1 VWLSRG
7 RGFSKLIGAVA
18 ATLDEE
24 ALDDLPE
31 LPDAAHAPAVDR
43 DELAACTR
51 AALTCQLACIACA
64 EEFLRKADARSLDVV
79 WACLG
84 CLGACIELA
93 HAAETPHDTALVR
106 ASLES
111 CVRASAKCEREVRSG
126 GASTLEKYLEMCA
139 KFREQ
144 CRALLRGEP
153 RPPLD
158 RAPSSR

>member
-1 VWLSRG
+1 MRKV
-7 RGFSKLIGAVA
+7 V
-18 ATLDEE
+18 E
-24 ALDDLPE
+24 DLPE
-31 LPDAAHAPAVDR
+31 FSDAAHTSKINR

-93 HAAETPHDTALVR
+93 HAADTPHDTVLVR
-106 ASLES
+106 AALES

-126 GASTLEKYLEMCA
+126 AAPTLEKYAYMCA
-139 KFREQ
+139 RFHDH
-144 CRALLRGEP
+144 CRALLRGDP
-153 RPPLD
+153 RPPLE